1 MKLLRIDDTTI
12 NLDHVIRVERGL
24 GYLEVYFDLLDPI
37 NMVAY
42 AIIFNGEAAQRLA
55 SYLNAN
61 TEVV

>member
-37 NMVAY
+37 CNWLVGA
-42 AIIFNGEAAQRLA
+42 AIV
-55 SYLNAN
+55 SP
-61 TEVV
+61 